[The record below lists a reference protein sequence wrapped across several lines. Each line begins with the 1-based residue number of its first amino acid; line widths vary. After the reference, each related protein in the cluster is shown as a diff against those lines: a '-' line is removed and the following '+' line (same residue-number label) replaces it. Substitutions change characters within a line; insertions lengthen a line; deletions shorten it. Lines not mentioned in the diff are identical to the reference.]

1 MNLFNFDVAERNHES
16 STLGNF
22 LNMQERIE
30 KSRKEREAQIEFDVK
45 NVDGEYYFLKPENIL
60 EAITESG
67 MTFQN
72 KLGAAM
78 QANDSQAVLK
88 IIADESETYWTQW
101 LEAITE

>member
-1 MNLFNFDVAERNHES
+1 MNFEIAERNYGS
-16 STLGNF
+16 STERSF
-22 LNMQERIE
+22 FNMQERIE
-30 KSRKEREAQIEFDVK
+30 KIRKERNAQIEFDVE

-88 IIADESETYWTQW
+88 IIADESRTYWTQW